1 MEERRHA
8 CPRIKINLKTT
19 FKHSGVTV
27 SADILNLSSGGI
39 FIKTDYPLPLDATFS
54 LRFHLPGDP
63 EPLDTEG
70 QVVWIKQES
79 KASPSG
85 MGVQFIKISP
95 WHKKRL
101 QAFVESFMVD

>member
-1 MEERRHA
+1 MDERRHA
-8 CPRIKINLKTT
+8 CPRIKINIKTT

-39 FIKTDYPLPLDATFS
+39 FIKTDSQPPIDATLS

-79 KASPSG
+79 KAAHSG
-85 MGVQFIKISP
+85 MGVQFNKISP
-95 WHKKRL
+95 WHKKRI